1 MATKKQ
7 LEDIKRRGRIATTL
21 EEATIQLRARNRIDF
36 YSGTTPAELLNLRI
50 NQIGTGADDAPVDG
64 KATELAR
71 LLQLQA
77 EVKTAVDEA
86 KKLPLEITDE

>member
-7 LEDIKRRGRIATTL
+7 LEDIKRRSRIATTL
-21 EEATIQLRARNRIDF
+21 EEATLQLRARNRIDF

>member
-1 MATKKQ
+1 VATKKQ
-7 LEDIKRRGRIATTL
+7 LEDIKRRSRIATTL
-21 EEATIQLRARNRIDF
+21 EEATLQLRARNRIDF

>member
-7 LEDIKRRGRIATTL
+7 LEDIKRRSRIATTL
-21 EEATIQLRARNRIDF
+21 EEATLQLRARNRIDF

-50 NQIGTGADDAPVDG
+50 NQIGTGADDVLVDG